1 MYQGGKIA
9 RYIGEEEKVED
20 LTPEEWG
27 ALKAADFVVNA
38 DGTIDEE
45 YIGEELYDTPP
56 MAEYYTA
63 DGSVFYYAEN
73 GTPEEIITQED
84 YASVGEGI
92 CGQATDDTAL
102 TLKYVEKFG
111 EKVYFFMDSGEKQIR
126 GGAGWRYSYKLQ
138 SGAMLEKDLSTGEV
152 TTLYT
157 Y

>member
-20 LTPEEWG
+20 LTPEEWD

-73 GTPEEIITQED
+73 GTPEEIITSED

-92 CGQATDDTAL
+92 CGQVSGDTAL

-111 EKVYFFMDSGEKQIR
+111 EKIYFFMDYGEKQIR

>member
-9 RYIGEEEKVED
+9 KYSSEEETVED
-20 LTPEEWG
+20 LTPEEWDE
-27 ALKAADFVVNA
+27 LKAADFVVNA
-38 DGTIDEE
+38 DG
-45 YIGEELYDTPP
+45 
-56 MAEYYTA
+56 
-63 DGSVFYYAEN
+63 
-73 GTPEEIITQED
+73 TQED

-152 TTLYT
+152 KTLYT